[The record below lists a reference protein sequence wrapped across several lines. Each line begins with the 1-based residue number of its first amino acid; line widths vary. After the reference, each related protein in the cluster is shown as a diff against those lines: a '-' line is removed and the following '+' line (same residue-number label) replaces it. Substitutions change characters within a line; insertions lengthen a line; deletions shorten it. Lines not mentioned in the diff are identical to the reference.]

1 MSTTLFV
8 TNYPAET
15 TEEQFRELF
24 GEYGEVG
31 AITFD
36 KNTVTSK
43 PFALVTMPSEK
54 IMNRA
59 NQGLNGHEIEGYR
72 LAISYPDPQ
81 LDKPLTSKQ
90 QKTVEQ
96 VAEQLGETEKKP
108 LRQLAAM
115 VQLCGH
121 SFVKAI
127 VEETEA
133 LEAGEGIMLEREE
146 RRRTKGGV
154 FFYLA
159 RHRMAQPIHQ
169 IVYNRGGKL
178 PQPPEEAEKDGE

>member
-1 MSTTLFV
+1 MTTTLFV

-15 TEEQFRELF
+15 TEEQLRELF
-24 GEYGEVG
+24 AEYGEVA

-36 KNTVTSK
+36 KNAVTGK
-43 PFALVTMPSEK
+43 PYALVTMPSEK

-59 NQGLNGHEIEGYR
+59 NQGLNGHVIADYR
-72 LAISYPDPQ
+72 LAVSYPEPQ

-90 QKTVEQ
+90 QKTVAQ

-108 LRQLAAM
+108 IRQIAAM

-121 SFVKAI
+121 AFVRAI

-159 RHRMAQPIHQ
+159 RHRMAQAIHQ
-169 IVYNRGGKL
+169 IIYNRGGKL
-178 PQPPEEAEKDGE
+178 PQPPADLPHTGE